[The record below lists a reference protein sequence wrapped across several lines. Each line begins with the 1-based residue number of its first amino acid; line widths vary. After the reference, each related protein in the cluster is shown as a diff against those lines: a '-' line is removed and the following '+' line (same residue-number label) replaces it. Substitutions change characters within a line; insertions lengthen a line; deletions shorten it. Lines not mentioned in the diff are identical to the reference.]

1 MKAVREMAVGTGIF
15 CVVCG
20 ARPYPELGPPGTRED
35 FDLMRL
41 DRKGCPAESPDPGE
55 WFCSQHFERVGHGY
69 RVAAEWVWADEE
81 PASSEVGS

>member
-1 MKAVREMAVGTGIF
+1 MSEAANTTPFPPETGGATHEITREVAMGAGVF

-41 DRKGCPAESPDPGE
+41 DGDGRPAESP
-55 WFCSQHFERVGHGY
+55 
-69 RVAAEWVWADEE
+69 A
-81 PASSEVGS
+81 